1 MITMKI
7 LTQLAIVFGI
17 CLVGECISAILPFA
31 FPSSVIGMIIL
42 FLLMLVKIIKER
54 HIKDVSQFMLK
65 NMAFFFIPV
74 AVSIMDNI
82 TYLQGHIMVF
92 LLICIVATLL
102 TFIATSY
109 AVIGVMKLQEKKKE
123 KRGQKHH
130 E

>member
-1 MITMKI
+1 MRKI
-7 LTQLAIVFGI
+7 RQCKFTNMFYLYIRRHVLEIWTLLTVHS
-17 CLVGECISAILPFA
+17 ERSK
-31 FPSSVIGMIIL
+31 L

-109 AVIGVMKLQEKKKE
+109 AVIGVMKLQEKIIA

>member
-1 MITMKI
+1 M
-7 LTQLAIVFGI
+7 
-17 CLVGECISAILPFA
+17 GECILAILPFA
-31 FPSSVIGMIIL
+31 FLFSVIGMILL
-42 FLLMLVKIIKER
+42 FLLILVKIIKER

-74 AVSIMDNI
+74 VVSIIDNI

-102 TFIATSY
+102 TFIATLY
-109 AVIGVMKLQEKKKE
+109 AVIGVMKLQEKITA

>member
-1 MITMKI
+1 MHFGNIAICIPFQRNWNDTIIFVDASYKYI
-7 LTQLAIVFGI
+7 VPSLFQTDTQTT
-17 CLVGECISAILPFA
+17 E
-31 FPSSVIGMIIL
+31 
-42 FLLMLVKIIKER
+42 IIKER
-54 HIKDVSQFMLK
+54 HIKDVSQFLLK

-109 AVIGVMKLQEKKKE
+109 AVIGVMKLQEKMTA

>member
-1 MITMKI
+1 MKI

-82 TYLQGHIMVF
+82 TYLQGHIMVC
-92 LLICIVATLL
+92 LLYTSTTGSGAARNWRTDVAG
-102 TFIATSY
+102 Y
-109 AVIGVMKLQEKKKE
+109 C
-123 KRGQKHH
+123 KRTASAGTGSA
-130 E
+130 

>member
-1 MITMKI
+1 MKI

-17 CLVGECISAILPFA
+17 CLVGECISAILPFT

-42 FLLMLVKIIKER
+42 FLLVKIIKER

-109 AVIGVMKLQEKKKE
+109 AVIGVMKLQEKITA

>member
-1 MITMKI
+1 MKI

-17 CLVGECISAILPFA
+17 CLVGECISAILPFT
-31 FPSSVIGMIIL
+31 FPSSV

-109 AVIGVMKLQEKKKE
+109 AVIGVMKLQEKITA

>member
-1 MITMKI
+1 MKI

-109 AVIGVMKLQEKKKE
+109 AVIGVMKLQ
-123 KRGQKHH
+123 
-130 E
+130 

>member
-17 CLVGECISAILPFA
+17 CLVGECISAILPFT

-92 LLICIVATLL
+92 DLYCCNAAYLYCNIVCRNWRYEVTRENYSKKRSE
-102 TFIATSY
+102 TS
-109 AVIGVMKLQEKKKE
+109 
-123 KRGQKHH
+123 
-130 E
+130 

>member
-1 MITMKI
+1 MKI

-17 CLVGECISAILPFA
+17 CLVGECISAILPFT

-74 AVSIMDNI
+74 AVSIM
-82 TYLQGHIMVF
+82 VF

-109 AVIGVMKLQEKKKE
+109 AVIGVMKLQEKIIA